1 MHRNNNK
8 ILVAFDG
15 SKKAF
20 KTIEYLCSFKPFLRK
35 EIVLYNVINTVPE
48 CYYDIKKDP
57 FSHGAITQVRAWE
70 FGQRAKMENS
80 MAEARMMLITSG
92 FKSEAI
98 TIAIK
103 EKQKGIARDILA
115 EAQKGYY
122 ALLIRRRGWAASILP
137 IPLGSIS
144 TKLIQKGTNIP
155 ILLAGLKPITHS
167 ILIAVDGSEGS
178 KRAVDFFAKTIK
190 NSDCR
195 IVLLSVM
202 RDCEM
207 YDEKMDEDKSTNF
220 TKIAF
225 EEYKIAIN
233 ETMHSL
239 EDAGIKKEK
248 ITTKIIKRVKSR
260 ASGII
265 KTAKEED
272 CDTII
277 FGRKGK
283 TEVASF
289 GIGRVPLKVIYGDKK
304 ITVWIIP

>member
-1 MHRNNNK
+1 MQKNNNK

-15 SKKAF
+15 SRKAF
-20 KTIEYLCSFKPFLRK
+20 KTIEYLCSFKPFLNK
-35 EIVLYNVINTVPE
+35 EIVLYNVINSVPE
-48 CYYDIKKDP
+48 CYYDLKKDP
-57 FSHGAITQVRAWE
+57 FSHGAITQVKAWE
-70 FGQRAKMENS
+70 LGQRAKMES
-80 MAEARMMLITSG
+80 FMSEARMMLIASG

-103 EKQKGIARDILA
+103 DKQKGIARDILA

-144 TKLIQKGTNIP
+144 TKLIEKGTNIP
-155 ILLAGLKPITHS
+155 ILLSGLKPVTHS
-167 ILIAVDGSEGS
+167 ILIAVDGSDGS
-178 KRAVDFFAKTIK
+178 KRAVNFFTRTIEK
-190 NSDCR
+190 CDCR
-195 IVLLSVM
+195 VVLLSVI

-207 YDEKMDEDKSTNF
+207 YDEKIDGDKSTNF
-220 TKIAF
+220 TKIASEEF
-225 EEYKIAIN
+225 ENAIN
-233 ETMHSL
+233 ETMHYL
-239 EDAGIKKEK
+239 EDIGIKKEK

-260 ASGII
+260 ASAII
-265 KTAKEED
+265 ETAKEKN
-272 CDTII
+272 CDTIV

-283 TEVASF
+283 TDIASF

>member
-1 MHRNNNK
+1 MQEKKNK

-15 SKKAF
+15 SRKAF
-20 KTIEYLCSFKPFLRK
+20 KTIEYLCSFKPFLTK
-35 EIVLYNVINTVPE
+35 EIVLYNVINSVPE

-57 FSHGAITQVRAWE
+57 FSHGAIVQVKSWE
-70 FGQRAKMENS
+70 LGQRARMES
-80 MAEARMMLITSG
+80 FMAEARMMLIASG

-103 EKQKGIARDILA
+103 NKKKGIARDILT
-115 EAQKGYY
+115 EAQRGYY

-144 TKLIQKGTNIP
+144 TKLIEKGTNIP

-167 ILIAVDGSEGS
+167 VLIAVDGSDGS
-178 KRAVDFFAKTIK
+178 KRAVDFFVKTIE

-195 IVLLSVM
+195 VVLLSVI

-207 YDEKMDEDKSTNF
+207 YDEKIDENKSTNF
-220 TKIAF
+220 TKIALKEF
-225 EEYKIAIN
+225 EIAIN
-233 ETMHSL
+233 ETMQYL
-239 EDAGIKKEK
+239 EDVGIKKEE

-260 ASGII
+260 ASAII
-265 KTAKEED
+265 KTAKEEN

-283 TEVASF
+283 TDIASF